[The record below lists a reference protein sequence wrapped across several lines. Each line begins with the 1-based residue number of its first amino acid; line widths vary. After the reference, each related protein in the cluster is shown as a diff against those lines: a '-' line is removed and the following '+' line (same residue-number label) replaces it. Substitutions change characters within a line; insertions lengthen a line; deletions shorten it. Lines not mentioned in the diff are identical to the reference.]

1 MNKIK
6 SITVIGL
13 GYVGLPLA
21 LLADKKGLKV
31 YGIDIDPRKL
41 DSLKKRKSYIDGTT
55 DKDIAD
61 SKTIFTDDFSVIR
74 KVDAAII
81 CVPTP
86 VSHDKMPDLSPVKG
100 AVSAISPFL
109 KNGSLVVIE
118 STINPGVCDD
128 IVIPLMEKRSG
139 KKVGKDI
146 YLAHCPER
154 INPGDPKWNVS
165 NINRVVG
172 ANSKKELDMAVNL
185 YKKLINAEIKPMH
198 TIKEAEAVKVVE
210 NSFRDINIAF
220 VNELA
225 KSFHKLGINLE
236 NVIDGA
242 STKPFSFMPHRPGCG
257 VGGHCIPVDPYYLI
271 EYASQNGFDHKF
283 LKLARDIN
291 ESMPQ
296 FTVNLL
302 KEALDGVNLPLK
314 DTRVAL
320 LGLSYKA
327 NVGDDRES
335 PSYEII
341 KILKKHGIKLKIYDP
356 YILNKST
363 IKSLEDSLKD
373 TDAIVIAS
381 GHDEFKKVGIDDFR
395 KNKIK
400 IIIDGRNI
408 YKNKSNKFKKNNI
421 IYKGIGL

>member
-1 MNKIK
+1 MSTIK
-6 SITVIGL
+6 SIAVIGL

-21 LLADKKGLKV
+21 LLASEKGFSVTGL
-31 YGIDIDPRKL
+31 DIDSKKL
-41 DSLKKRKSYIDGTT
+41 KSLKNKRSYID
-55 DKDIAD
+55 DVSDEEIA
-61 SKTIFTDDFSVIR
+61 KTKAFFTDDFSKI
-74 KVDAAII
+74 KEIDAAIV

-86 VSHDKMPDLSPVKG
+86 IDKNKKPDLSPAIG
-100 AVSAISPFL
+100 AVSAIAPNL
-109 KNGSLVVIE
+109 KNGALVVIE
-118 STINPGVCDD
+118 STVNPGVCDD
-128 IVIPLMEKRSG
+128 TIAPLLEKESG
-139 KKVGKDI
+139 KKVGRDI

-154 INPGDPKWNVS
+154 INPGDPKWSVR

-172 ANSKKELDMAVNL
+172 ANSKKELDMAVELYRNL
-185 YKKLINAEIKPMH
+185 IDGEIKPMASL
-198 TIKEAEAVKVVE
+198 KEAEAVKVVE

-242 STKPFSFMPHRPGCG
+242 STKPFSFMPHHPGCG

-296 FTVNLL
+296 FTVDLL

-363 IKSLEDSLKD
+363 IKSLEASLKD

-381 GHDEFKKVGIDDFR
+381 GHDEFKKVDIDDFR

-408 YKNKSNKFKKNNI
+408 YKNKSNKFKKI
-421 IYKGIGL
+421 GIVYKGIGL